1 MIEFDLINPSDPY
14 TFLAD
19 DLETAALVVFSL
31 STMFGAESKDGKA
44 SVPVFILGGAMEW
57 YKEQFNRT
65 PDEAIKCK
73 REKVAAALASMMYG
87 SFEDRR
93 RYTAALE
100 AIDDEEKRTKFI
112 QEWQDAHSSL
122 SDIGTYAHNLAK
134 RIIDNF

>member
-31 STMFGAESKDGKA
+31 STMYGAESKDGDIN
-44 SVPVFILGGAMEW
+44 VPVFILGGAIDW

-65 PDEAIKCK
+65 PDEAIECK
-73 REKVAAALASMMYG
+73 REEVAAALASMMYG

-93 RYTAALE
+93 RYTVALE
-100 AIDDEEKRTKFI
+100 LITDEEKRTEFI
-112 QEWQDAHSSL
+112 EEWQDAHSNL
-122 SDIGTYAHNLAK
+122 NDIGTYAHNLAK
-134 RIIDNF
+134 KMIVNS